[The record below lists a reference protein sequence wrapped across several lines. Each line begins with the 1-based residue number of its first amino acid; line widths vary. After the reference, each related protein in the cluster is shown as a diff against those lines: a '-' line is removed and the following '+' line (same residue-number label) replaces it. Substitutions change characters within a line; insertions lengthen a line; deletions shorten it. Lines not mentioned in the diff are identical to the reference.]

1 MKSFFIT
8 FIGIELHFFPFDT

>member
-8 FIGIELHFFPFDT
+8 IIGIELHFFPFDT